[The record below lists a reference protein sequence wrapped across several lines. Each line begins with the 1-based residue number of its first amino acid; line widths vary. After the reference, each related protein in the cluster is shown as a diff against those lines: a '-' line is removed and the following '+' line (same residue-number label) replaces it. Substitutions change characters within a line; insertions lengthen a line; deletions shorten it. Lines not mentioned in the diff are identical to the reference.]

1 MEIYTTDRLMVNPPK
16 IHIETQGCKL
26 NQSDSEDLNREF
38 LSVGFETS
46 RDAEDANVIVL
57 NTCTVTHIADRKA
70 RQRIRS
76 LKRVN
81 PDSVVVVTGCYA
93 ENKPEV
99 LEEMPEIDLVV
110 GNTQKNHI
118 IGTVLDKFFPNLSS
132 HDLFPQ
138 FHFSEFSSR
147 NRAMVKI
154 QEGCDQICA
163 YCIVPKVRGRERSI
177 PVNTIVSKINTLND
191 MGYKEVVLTGTQL
204 GTYGFDLVNTTI
216 SDLISAIIDNTD
228 IPRIRVSSLQPH
240 EITEELLEFWTNRR
254 LCPHFHIPLQSG
266 SDNVLGNMRRRYSS
280 DTFMSSLNTVKSSVK
295 NVAITTDVIV
305 GFPGETLD
313 DFKQTREICLKSGF
327 SDLHV
332 FKFSRR
338 PGTSAFYVCDDVSP
352 SEKSSRS
359 SEIIAI
365 GKESY
370 KTFRENYEGS
380 KLVVLWEG
388 IGKNVGESRA
398 LNTGLTENYIRVKS
412 MNKTVLPNY
421 FSNVTVKIDPKNVYG
436 PMLAFEGE

>member
-1 MEIYTTDRLMVNPPK
+1 MEIYTINRFMVNPPK

-38 LSVGFETS
+38 LSVGFES
-46 RDAEDANVIVL
+46 SHDAENANVIVL
-57 NTCTVTHIADRKA
+57 NTCTVTHVADRKA
-70 RQRIRS
+70 RQKIRS

-81 PDSVVVVTGCYA
+81 PDAVVVVTGCYA
-93 ENKPEV
+93 ENNPAV
-99 LEEMPEIDLVV
+99 LKEMPEIDLVL
-110 GNTQKNHI
+110 GNTQKSYI
-118 IGTVLDKFFPNLSS
+118 IGAVLDKFFPNLSS
-132 HDLFPQ
+132 TDLFPQ
-138 FHFSEFSSR
+138 FQLSEFSAR

-154 QEGCDQICA
+154 QEGCNQICA

-177 PVNTIVSKINTLND
+177 PVNTIVNKINTLND
-191 MGYKEVVLTGTQL
+191 LGYKEVVLTGTQL
-204 GTYGFDLVNTTI
+204 GTYGFDLVNTSI
-216 SDLISAIIDNTD
+216 SDLISAIIAKTN

-240 EITEELLEFWTNRR
+240 EITGELLELWENNR

-266 SDNVLGNMRRRYSS
+266 SNDVLKNMRRRYTS
-280 DTFMSSLNTVKSSVK
+280 DTFLSSLDTVKSTIR

-305 GFPGETLD
+305 GFPGETLK
-313 DFKQTREICLKSGF
+313 DFEQTREICMKSGF

-338 PGTSAFYVCDDVSP
+338 PGTSAFYVCDDVLAN
-352 SEKSSRS
+352 EKSSRS

-370 KTFRENYEGS
+370 KKFREGYKGS

-388 IGKNVGESRA
+388 MDENNGESGS
-398 LNTGLTENYIRVKS
+398 LNTGLTENYIRVRS
-412 MNKTVLPNY
+412 TTNSEIPNS
-421 FSNVTVKIDPKNVYG
+421 FTKVTVRPDPQNAYG
-436 PMLAFEGE
+436 PMLAYVRE